1 MPVDTERIS
10 VVIPTRDRATLLE
23 RTLRSLARVE
33 GAAGLEIVVIDDGSE
48 TPLADQLP
56 LAELDLDLRVL
67 RQEPGGLNV
76 GRNSGVAATSR
87 EIVAFLDDD
96 VLVEPDWG
104 IGVAAAFDGR
114 RALIGGRILA
124 DAPIPVPDW
133 VHPQKRTYI
142 SVLDLGDRPGPFPS
156 WAGPVG
162 ANFAVLRDVLHRVGT
177 FRPGLDRTGKS
188 LLSGGDT
195 ELVGRVLAAGLVVEY
210 WPAATVHHHIP
221 VERLTKAWFRER
233 ARAQGRTNVLMDGAD
248 DLGPRALA
256 GEALRALRAG
266 GIAAKRVRQRQS
278 LIDAELWL
286 WSSRGR
292 LEARRDLRR
301 ARRERED
308 G

>member
-1 MPVDTERIS
+1 MSIDAKRIS
-10 VVIPTRDRATLLE
+10 VVIPTRDRAALLE

-33 GAAGLEIVVIDDGSE
+33 GAAELEIVVVDDGSE
-48 TPLADQLP
+48 VPLADQLP

-96 VLVEPDWG
+96 VLLEPDWAL
-104 IGVAAAFDGR
+104 GVAAAFDGR

-124 DAPIPVPDW
+124 DAPVPIPDW
-133 VHPQKRTYI
+133 VHPRKLTYI

-162 ANFAVLRDVLHRVGT
+162 ANFAVLRDVLHRVGP
-177 FRPGLDRTGKS
+177 FRPGLDRTGRS

-221 VERLTKAWFRER
+221 VERLTKPWFRER
-233 ARAQGRTNVLMDGAD
+233 ARAQGRSNVLMEDVHG
-248 DLGPRALA
+248 LGPGDLA
-256 GEALRALRAG
+256 REAVWALRAG
-266 GIAAKRVRQRQS
+266 GIAAKRLAAREP

-301 ARRERED
+301 AERR
-308 G
+308 GGA